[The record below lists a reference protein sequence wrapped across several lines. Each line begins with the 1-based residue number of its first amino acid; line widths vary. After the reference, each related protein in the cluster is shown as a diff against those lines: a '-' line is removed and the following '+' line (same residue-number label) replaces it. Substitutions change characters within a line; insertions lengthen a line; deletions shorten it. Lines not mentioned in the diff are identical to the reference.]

1 MRAVYATCPQPN
13 DPLGAL
19 AVGERP
25 DPRTPAGWTTVRVR
39 AASLNGHDLATLRGV
54 GIAPESFPMILGC
67 DGAGLDADGNRVLI
81 YPVIEEPEWD
91 GDDTLSAGR
100 HLLTEKVDGTMSE
113 LVAVPA
119 RNLLPLPAWLSFAE
133 GACLGAAWLT
143 AYRMLFTRSG
153 LRPGETVLIQGC
165 GGGLAQALI
174 ALGRLGGFR
183 VWATGRADTSRR
195 KALELGAHQV
205 FEPRARLPHPVDAV
219 MDSVGRVT
227 WQHSLEALR
236 PGGTL
241 VLAGVTTG
249 ANPPARLSRTFFLQL
264 SVAGVFCGTRQEFRR
279 LLSLLELSG
288 IRPHIDREYA
298 LDEAPKALARMSAGD
313 INGKLVVLPGEK

>member
-1 MRAVYATCPQPN
+1 MKAVYATGPRPV
-13 DPLGAL
+13 DPLNAI
-19 AVGERP
+19 AVGERL
-25 DPRTPAGWTTVRVR
+25 DPEPPAGWTTVRVR

-67 DGAGLDADGNRVLI
+67 DGAGLDADGNRVLV
-81 YPVIEEPEWD
+81 YPVIDQPEWD
-91 GDDTLSAGR
+91 GEDTLSPGR

-119 RNLLPLPAWLSFAE
+119 RNLLPLPPWLTFAE

-153 LRPGETVLIQGC
+153 LRPGDTVLVQGC

-174 ALGRLGGFR
+174 SLGKLGGFR
-183 VWATGRADTSRR
+183 VWATGRTDIGRR
-195 KALELGAHQV
+195 KALELGAHRV
-205 FEPRARLPHPVDAV
+205 FEPGAQLPDAVDAV

-227 WQHSLEALR
+227 FKHSLEALR

-264 SVAGVFCGTRQEFRR
+264 SVVGVFCGTRQEFRR
-279 LLSLLELSG
+279 LLSLLEFSG
-288 IRPHIDREYA
+288 VRPYIDGEYT
-298 LDEAPKALARMSAGD
+298 LDEAPKALARMAAGD
-313 INGKLVVLPGEK
+313 VNGKLVVLPWG